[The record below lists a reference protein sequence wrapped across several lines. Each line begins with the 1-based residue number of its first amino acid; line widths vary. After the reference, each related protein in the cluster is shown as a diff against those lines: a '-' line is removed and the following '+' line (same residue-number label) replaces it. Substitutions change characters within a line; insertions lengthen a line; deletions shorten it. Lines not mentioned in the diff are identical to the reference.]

1 MAPKSSSSG
10 SKKKSSASSN
20 SADAKASKFKLP
32 AEFITRPH
40 TSKDHGKETCTA
52 YIHPNV
58 LSSLEI
64 NPGSFCTVGK
74 IGENGILVIA
84 RAGDEEVHPVNVI
97 TLSTTIRSV
106 GNLILGDRLELKK
119 AQVQPPYATKV
130 TVGSLQGYNIL
141 ECMEEKVIQKLLD
154 DSGVIMPGMIFQNLK
169 NKSR

>member
-40 TSKDHGKETCTA
+40 PSKDHGKETCTA

-119 AQVQPPYATKV
+119 AQVHHLMPLRLPWGPYKD
-130 TVGSLQGYNIL
+130 I
-141 ECMEEKVIQKLLD
+141 
-154 DSGVIMPGMIFQNLK
+154 IFWNVWRK
-169 NKSR
+169 K